1 MTFVRI
7 LLALAVAGATAS
19 TARAASIDCGSAI
32 GIPGGKA
39 TVEVRLTAGDG
50 EVVAGTQN
58 DLQFDDSLLG
68 ITPSDCRINPEIG
81 PGSEA
86 AKSLATNVLVGPP
99 TVRNIIV
106 ATADQNPIPD
116 GLLYT
121 CTFTVAADA
130 PLGSIELANTKL
142 IASDADGQPLP
153 ATGTSCALT
162 IAEAT
167 PTETPV
173 STGTPTV
180 TPTATP
186 PCTNDA
192 ECPSGEVCVD
202 GTCVTPTPTPP
213 GFCTDDTDC
222 QPGESCVDNRCVT
235 PTPTP
240 PGFCTDDTDCQPGES
255 CIDNRCVTPTPT
267 PPGFCTDDTDCQPGR
282 VLRRQPLRHPHPDGH
297 PGRRL
302 HRRCGLS
309 AGRGV
314 CGEPLCDTD
323 ADADTGGLLHGQY
336 GLSGGRGVCGEPLC
350 DTDADADAGGFLHG
364 RHGLSGGRRLHR
376 QHLRH
381 PDTGRRWG
389 WRLQLP
395 DRSEHARRRRA
406 RCPGL
411 PDAVPVAVA
420 QPALAA
426 PRHRSLNGNLARAG
440 VVPFQ
445 CASSPRLGRS
455 RRPARVGK
463 RPAPP
468 GPGNA
473 QVFR

>member
-39 TVEVRLTAGDG
+39 TVDVRLTAGDG

-68 ITPSDCRINPEIG
+68 ITPSDCQINPEIG

-173 STGTPTV
+173 PTGTPTV

-186 PCTNDA
+186 PCTKDS

-202 GTCVTPTPTPP
+202 GSCVTPTPTPP

-255 CIDNRCVTPTPT
+255 CVDNRCVTPTPVVACTDDTDCAPGEVCVDSQCVT
-267 PPGFCTDDTDCQPGR
+267 PTPTPTPVGFCTDSTDCPAGEVCVANRCVTPTPTRTPVGFCTDDTDCPAGDVCIDNTCVTPTPG
-282 VLRRQPLRHPHPDGH
+282 
-297 PGRRL
+297 
-302 HRRCGLS
+302 
-309 AGRGV
+309 
-314 CGEPLCDTD
+314 
-323 ADADTGGLLHGQY
+323 GG
-336 GLSGGRGVCGEPLC
+336 GG
-350 DTDADADAGGFLHG
+350 GGCSC
-364 RHGLSGGRRLHR
+364 RIDPSTPVGG
-376 QHLRH
+376 
-381 PDTGRRWG
+381 
-389 WRLQLP
+389 
-395 DRSEHARRRRA
+395 A
-406 RCPGL
+406 
-411 PDAVPVAVA
+411 PDA
-420 QPALAA
+420 LAFLM
-426 PRHRSLNGNLARAG
+426 PFLLLWLSRRSRHRDAAR
-440 VVPFQ
+440 
-445 CASSPRLGRS
+445 
-455 RRPARVGK
+455 
-463 RPAPP
+463 
-468 GPGNA
+468 
-473 QVFR
+473 